1 MSRPQ
6 FTQSVLLD
14 ADENIAD
21 LLRKFPDLGKDGGT
35 VSKDELRDAL
45 DAMGAKVS
53 GFQLRDLLNDL
64 MPTKTSFDKDALVT
78 LYCQV
83 KMKQPDRDVKDSMKK
98 LHNPED
104 KQSMK
109 KISGTGNEW
118 TLHTIGDSER
128 RGYAG
133 WINKMLEKDPDLSHL
148 LPVDGN
154 TDELY
159 EKLGDGLV
167 LCKLIN
173 SAVPGTIHEKA
184 MNKLAQL
191 KGGSAGFRMHENLVL
206 AVNSAES
213 IGCCIVN
220 IGAND
225 IKECRPHIILGLIWQ
240 IIRIGLMKDITL
252 SQHKELAALLL
263 PGETLEDLKQ
273 LSPEELLL
281 RWVNYQ
287 LAKAGTDKRVHNFK
301 DDIMDSEAYAHLLS
315 QIAPVDKR
323 SEMRSP
329 QEVLASADRLKR
341 ADGVLSNAD
350 KLDAAVFVVS
360 EDIAFA
366 NEPGRNREKLN
377 MAFVANLFNNYPAM
391 EAVQDVEVEVIEE
404 TLEEKTF
411 RNWMNSLG
419 VSPFVKDLYSDLRN
433 GLILLTLMDHIKP
446 GVVPWSKVCKTF
458 VPNKKLFQWQANC
471 NYVIEC
477 GRKIG
482 LPMTNIGAEDIRD
495 GDRKLTL
502 GLVFQMMRAYTLSLL
517 MQLTGGTRKIDDDE
531 IIQWANQKLEAAG
544 KAARVK
550 SFKDPSLADGMV
562 ILELADAIKPK
573 TVDTSIAAGMKD
585 QLDRARFILSKSRMI
600 GGRIYAL
607 PEHVVQVNKN
617 MIMTVFACL
626 MILDFQINK
635 PSA

>member
-1 MSRPQ
+1 
-6 FTQSVLLD
+6 
-14 ADENIAD
+14 
-21 LLRKFPDLGKDGGT
+21 
-35 VSKDELRDAL
+35 
-45 DAMGAKVS
+45 
-53 GFQLRDLLNDL
+53 
-64 MPTKTSFDKDALVT
+64 
-78 LYCQV
+78 
-83 KMKQPDRDVKDSMKK
+83 
-98 LHNPED
+98 
-104 KQSMK
+104 
-109 KISGTGNEW
+109 KISGTCEAMSGRC
-118 TLHTIGDSER
+118 TPSATRSDAATR
-128 RGYAG
+128 G

-159 EKLGDGLV
+159 EKLGERPGAVQADQQRRAGHHPREGHEQAGPAEGR
-167 LCKLIN
+167 LCRIPDARESGACSELGRVK
-173 SAVPGTIHEKA
+173 SAAALSI
-184 MNKLAQL
+184 LAPTT
-191 KGGSAGFRMHENLVL
+191 S
-206 AVNSAES
+206 
-213 IGCCIVN
+213 
-220 IGAND
+220 
-225 IKECRPHIILGLIWQ
+225 KECRPHIILGLIWQ

-252 SQHKELAALLL
+252 TRSWRPCCCQARDSRGSETAESRGAAAALGKLL
-263 PGETLEDLKQ
+263 PASQG
-273 LSPEELLL
+273 
-281 RWVNYQ
+281 R
-287 LAKAGTDKRVHNFK
+287 TDKRVHNFK
-301 DDIMDSEAYAHLLS
+301 DDINGLGGVRASVVGRSPRLTS
-315 QIAPVDKR
+315 APR
-323 SEMRSP
+323 CAAP

-341 ADGVLSNAD
+341 ADRSGRR
-350 KLDAAVFVVS
+350 VFVVS

-391 EAVQDVEVEVIEE
+391 EAVQDVEVE

-433 GLILLTLMDHIKP
+433 GLILLTLMDIKP

-550 SFKDPSLADGMV
+550 SFK
-562 ILELADAIKPK
+562 
-573 TVDTSIAAGMKD
+573 
-585 QLDRARFILSKSRMI
+585 
-600 GGRIYAL
+600 
-607 PEHVVQVNKN
+607 
-617 MIMTVFACL
+617 
-626 MILDFQINK
+626 INK